1 MFINLKLYGKQV
13 QLIST
18 PVYLRVMISKTKF
31 FVKVMSPTGLVQVIS
46 SLTFLECKQFLE
58 TIPKYG

>member
-13 QLIST
+13 QLISP
-18 PVYLRVMISKTKF
+18 PVYLIVMISKTKF

-46 SLTFLECKQFLE
+46 SLTFFECKQFLE